1 MRKEKDGSMKNIE
14 NELDTFLSNKAVL
27 IQNPDSNENY
37 FETLNI
43 ESDWLQRDLNPKQIS
58 F

>member
-1 MRKEKDGSMKNIE
+1 MKNIE

-43 ESDWLQRDLNPKQIS
+43 ESD
-58 F
+58 